1 MAEKRESGS
10 QAGAEFDP
18 LSEERFRYIGF
29 NVFSGKARE
38 FWKDD
43 SERQAHLAHV
53 RESGGRFVPLSRSN
67 SLVAARAISA
77 PERWMLTATS
87 ALMALSPLLPW
98 FSFTRGSEKLS
109 YSGLSLLFHAGAI
122 RQYLALGPGLLNTS
136 FLLLLVLMLAS
147 SALGIAALWFLYA
160 GGNGQGSDAYLLRLH
175 KIMTWHYLPIL
186 GWMVFFALTAPST
199 VMPYGASLGLAEVGD
214 HLGVGP
220 LAGASSVGLWIPL
233 GTLWVNAIKGN
244 DL

>member
-10 QAGAEFDP
+10 HAGAESDP

-67 SLVAARAISA
+67 SLVAARSVSA

-87 ALMALSPLLPW
+87 ALMAVSPFLPW

-109 YSGLSLLFHAGAI
+109 YSGISLFLHAGAV

-136 FLLLLVLMLAS
+136 FMLLLVLMLAS
-147 SALGIAALWFLYA
+147 SALGVAALWFLYA
-160 GGNGQGSDAYLLRLH
+160 GGNEQSSDAYLSRLH
-175 KIMTWHYLPIL
+175 KIMMWHYLPIV

-199 VMPYGASLGLAEVGD
+199 VMPYGPSLGLAEVGD